1 MVELVYALIQ
11 AIHNL
16 GAVTLVAVP
25 AAALAWQGRSA
36 AVERR
41 LSWTLLA
48 AWGLQAA
55 GGAAF
60 AATSYGFKGQLPEV
74 AGVALAALGVKVAAT
89 VAGFGLAAAQL
100 WRNRRA
106 GTADWVACM
115 ALAVTAF
122 TAAAL
127 LRWYL

>member
-16 GAVTLVAVP
+16 GGVALVAVP

-48 AWGLQAA
+48 AWSLQAA

-60 AATSYGFKGQLPEV
+60 AAASYGFKGQLPEV
-74 AGVALAALGVKVAAT
+74 AGVSLAALGVKVTAT
-89 VAGFGLAAAQL
+89 VVGFGLAAVQL

-115 ALAVTAF
+115 ALSVAAF
-122 TAAAL
+122 TAAAF